1 MKVLAYSIIILLFT
15 SFVYSQKTTSKST
28 PKVLSEKEKKVLAL
42 KFQAV
47 YIVEK
52 TAEETPFW
60 EDKKAAVEA
69 LTDAADLLWNENSA
83 KSARWLMKAWT
94 MIDDIIILP
103 QDEKVS
109 QFRNTSVKSDLRAY
123 VLQIA
128 QKRDTKL
135 ADKFIKQLADKE
147 VIEKKEKAAFD
158 DRSLRSEQLLN
169 LAQEAIEK
177 DPNMAFSFA
186 ERSLADGISYSLQSL
201 LTDLRKKDA
210 NLANR
215 LFDLAMARFTN
226 NIPDTSEAQI
236 LLGYLFRPDSTWAA
250 KPNGETLF
258 MLRMDR
264 KDSPVVAQNEPQ
276 RAKSFLSAVY
286 RLFFAQ
292 PISLETAEDKKR
304 AYDIYYFADGSMNY
318 YDQYAPELGQSA
330 RIFLTQLRS
339 RLFPNAQNQTSE
351 NKSETSKLSKNASK
365 EETYEAEI
373 NDLESKA
380 DKEIDPIAKRLAYI
394 KAVFRTKP
402 EDYKRGKQIAE
413 KIEDENV
420 KAEMVS
426 FLLYRATL
434 YFLEKKKTGMAE
446 ELAPQIKE
454 PLRRSVAK
462 ITIAQTLLH
471 PKADKKIEQ
480 SQLDLEKQ
488 RAFDLLDDSER
499 DLKRE
504 NATINSVKILF
515 GTITVLAKID
525 KMQGLSLLEETIQK
539 INQLETFNLKEA
551 FAPKLGINVYGNSG
565 VGTQSTPRVGFG
577 LRDAIEPLV
586 ETDFEQVVS
595 IVERL
600 GKKEIR
606 GVGRLVI
613 AKMFFEKNKS
623 LLLKQKEDFIY

>member
-1 MKVLAYSIIILLFT
+1 MKVFAYLITILLFT
-15 SFVYSQKTTSKST
+15 SFVYSQKNTSKST
-28 PKVLSEKEKKVLAL
+28 LKVLSEKEQKVLAQ

-47 YIVEK
+47 YVVEK

-60 EDKKAAVEA
+60 EDKKIAVEA

-83 KSARWLMKAWT
+83 KSARWLTKAWT
-94 MIDDIIILP
+94 MIDDIITSP

-109 QFRNTSVKSDLRAY
+109 QFRNTSIKSDLRAY

-128 QKRDTKL
+128 QKRDAKL

-147 VIEKKEKAAFD
+147 VIEKKDKAAFD

-177 DPNMAFSFA
+177 DPNTAFSLA
-186 ERSLADGISYSLQSL
+186 ERSLADGISFSLQSV
-201 LTDLRKKDA
+201 LTDLQKKDA

-215 LFDLAMARFTN
+215 LFDSAMARFTSN
-226 NIPDTSEAQI
+226 VPETSEAQI
-236 LLGYLFRPDSTWAA
+236 LFGYLFRPGSTWAA
-250 KPNGETLF
+250 KPQGQILGI
-258 MLRMDR
+258 LRMDR
-264 KDSPVVAQNEPQ
+264 KDSLVVAQSEPQ

-292 PISLETAEDKKR
+292 PISLDTAADKKR
-304 AYDIYYFADGSMNY
+304 AYDIYYLADGSINY

-330 RIFLTQLRS
+330 RIFLTQLRNQ
-339 RLFPNAQNQTSE
+339 LFPNAENQTSE
-351 NKSETSKLSKNASK
+351 NKGETSKLSKNASK

-373 NDLESKA
+373 NDLESIA
-380 DKEIDPIAKRLAYI
+380 DKENNPIAKRLAYI
-394 KAVFRTKP
+394 KAAFRTKP

-413 KIEDENV
+413 KIEDKNV
-420 KAEMVS
+420 QADMVS
-426 FLLYRATL
+426 FLLYRAAL
-434 YFLEKKKTGMAE
+434 YFLEKKKIEMAE

-462 ITIAQTLLH
+462 IAIAQTLLL
-471 PKADKKIEQ
+471 PKADKKNEQ

-499 DLKRE
+499 DLIRE

-515 GTITVLAKID
+515 GTIPVLAKID
-525 KMQGLSLLEETIQK
+525 KMQGLSLLEETVRK
-539 INQLETFNLKEA
+539 INQLETFNLKEV
-551 FAPKLGINVYGNSG
+551 FSPKLGIDGYGNSG
-565 VGTQSTPRVGFG
+565 VWTQSAPRVGFG

-606 GVGRLVI
+606 GVGRIVV
-613 AKMFFEKNKS
+613 AKMFFQKNMS
-623 LLLKQKEDFIY
+623 LLKQKEGFIY